1 MPLIRPAPARCSSDL
16 LEVFKDLFV
25 NILKTPQAADAL
37 GCSVSYLKRQRDTH
51 GGFLELG
58 KQYHRK
64 PSSNASITWDVD
76 LIRAEM
82 NKRSRSPGVRA
93 GS

>member
-1 MPLIRPAPARCSSDL
+1 MPLICPATARYSSDL
-16 LEVFKDLFV
+16 LEVFTDLFV
-25 NILKTPQAADAL
+25 TILKTPQAADAL
-37 GCSVSYLKRQRDTH
+37 GCCVSYLKRQRDTH

-58 KQYHRK
+58 KHYHRK

-82 NKRSRSPGVRA
+82 NKRSRAPRVRA

>member
-1 MPLIRPAPARCSSDL
+1 M
-16 LEVFKDLFV
+16 

-58 KQYHRK
+58 KHYHRK
-64 PSSNASITWDVD
+64 PSGNASITWDVD

-82 NKRSRSPGVRA
+82 NRRSRAPRVRA

>member
-1 MPLIRPAPARCSSDL
+1 M
-16 LEVFKDLFV
+16 

-58 KQYHRK
+58 KHYHRK
-64 PSSNASITWDVD
+64 PSSNAAITWDVD

-82 NKRSRSPGVRA
+82 NKRSRRSLLIHSAVA
-93 GS
+93 SAAQLTFMF

>member
-1 MPLIRPAPARCSSDL
+1 MPLICPALARCSSDL
-16 LEVFKDLFV
+16 LGVFTDLFV
-25 NILKTPQAADAL
+25 NILKTPQAAAAL

-58 KQYHRK
+58 KHYHRK
-64 PSSNASITWDVD
+64 PSINASITWDVD
-76 LIRAEM
+76 LICAEII
-82 NKRSRSPGVRA
+82 KRSRAPRVRA

>member
-1 MPLIRPAPARCSSDL
+1 MPLICPAPTRYSSDL
-16 LEVFKDLFV
+16 LEVFADLFV

-58 KQYHRK
+58 KHYHRK

-82 NKRSRSPGVRA
+82 NKRSRASRVRA